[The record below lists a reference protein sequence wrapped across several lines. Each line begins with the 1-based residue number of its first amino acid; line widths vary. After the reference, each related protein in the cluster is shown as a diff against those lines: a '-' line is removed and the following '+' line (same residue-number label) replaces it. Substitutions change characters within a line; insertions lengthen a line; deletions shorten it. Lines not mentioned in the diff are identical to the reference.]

1 MPTYKK
7 EYRDINLDF
16 TANPVT
22 GDIATVKDTVSVKRG
37 IRNVLLTENFERLFN
52 PELGSGI
59 KNLLFEQM
67 SDLTTQILEDEVRS
81 AVEAWEG
88 RAEILEIV
96 VTPEEELNR
105 YRVAVTFRIINTLE
119 EQQLEVFLQR
129 ER

>member
-1 MPTYKK
+1 MPTYTKNYK
-7 EYRDINLDF
+7 DLDLDF
-16 TANPVT
+16 TANPIT
-22 GDIATVKDTVSVKRG
+22 GDVAIVSNATSIKRG
-37 IRNVLLTENFERLFN
+37 IRNILLTENQERLFQ
-52 PELGSGI
+52 PEIGSGL